1 MKDKN
6 GRPIIIVKKKVVT
19 EGHHSGAWKV
29 AYADF
34 VTAMMSLFIVLW
46 LMNSNTKVR
55 EAVAGYF
62 KDPSGTGR
70 MLGTT
75 KEGKGGTEVVVKTP
89 NASKPSKPPD
99 KDQPI
104 VKPPE
109 TARQD
114 QTAVK
119 PPQIA
124 GQQSTPKADMDKLK
138 DDLEKAL
145 KNLPTFPKVKDH
157 VAITVASDGVRIE
170 LMETAKGLFFEN
182 GSPVPT
188 EEGRAV
194 LRAAS
199 ALLEKMPN
207 RVTIEGHTD
216 SVPYVGTSGYSNWE
230 LSSDRANAARIIMQK
245 SGLRPGQIVQIR
257 GFADQQLRLPDR
269 PTDPSN
275 RRISIIVMNL
285 PDRSQVSASPGESKK
300 PAAPGAMAAQ
310 QQRPGKSGIQSF
322 QR

>member
-6 GRPIIIVKKKVVT
+6 GRPIIIIKKKVVAH
-19 EGHHSGAWKV
+19 GHHGGAWKV

-46 LMNSNTKVR
+46 LMNSNAKVK

-62 KDPSGTGR
+62 KDPAGVGSL
-70 MLGTT
+70 MGTT
-75 KEGKGGTEVVVKTP
+75 KEGKGKTDVVVKAP
-89 NASKPSKPPD
+89 KPPD
-99 KDQPI
+99 KEQPV

-109 TARQD
+109 IARQD
-114 QTAVK
+114 
-119 PPQIA
+119 PPA
-124 GQQSTPKADMDKLK
+124 KVDMEKLK
-138 DDLEKAL
+138 QDLQQAL

-157 VAITVASDGVRIE
+157 VAVTVTNDGVRME

-188 EEGRAV
+188 EAGRAV
-194 LRAAS
+194 LRAVS
-199 ALLEKMPN
+199 ALLDKMPN
-207 RVTIEGHTD
+207 RVMIEGHTD

-230 LSSDRANAARIIMQK
+230 LSSDRANAARVIMQK
-245 SGLRPGQIVQIR
+245 SGVRAGQIFQIR
-257 GFADQQLRLPDR
+257 GFADQQLRLPDK

-285 PDRSQVSASPGESKK
+285 DKTTQVPTVPANLIK
-300 PAAPGAMAAQ
+300 PTAAAPVKAAPQ
-310 QQRPGKSGIQSF
+310 QSPRKAGILGWLH
-322 QR
+322 R